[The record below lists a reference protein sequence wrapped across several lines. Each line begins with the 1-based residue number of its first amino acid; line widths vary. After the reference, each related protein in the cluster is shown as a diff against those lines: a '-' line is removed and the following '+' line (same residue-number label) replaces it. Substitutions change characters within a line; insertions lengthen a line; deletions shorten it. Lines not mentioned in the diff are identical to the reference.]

1 MNRAK
6 IRSWRVAFC
15 AVPLV
20 LCACSGGAP
29 ATPPPPEVTVA
40 QPVRR
45 EVQLYEEFS
54 GQTRATEHAEIRAR
68 VPGSLDKMSFQPSTI
83 VKAGDVLFEIE
94 RRTYQAAYDE
104 AVGEIGRAESL
115 LAKTASD
122 LQRIEEAVRE
132 RAVSQSD
139 LDTAVAARDNAR
151 ASLVTAKAR
160 RDKAKIELGYT
171 RVETPIDGRVGRN
184 LVDIGNLV
192 GATEPTLLTTVTRIQ
207 PIYVY
212 FNAPEQLVLQLL
224 AAGGVVP
231 IEEASATDV
240 RVATAL
246 GDDFPH
252 EGKVDFVDNTVDPAT
267 GTIEVRAV
275 LPNETEALFP
285 GLFVRVR
292 LLAGPP
298 ADSLLV
304 DERAIGTDLGGKYVL
319 LVGEGEVVEQ
329 RYVKLGPVQ
338 EDGLVVVTEGLVGDE
353 RYVANG
359 MLRARPGFPVRAQTA
374 AEAAKAAAPALGEG

>member
-1 MNRAK
+1 M
-6 IRSWRVAFC
+6 AFC

-20 LCACSGGAP
+20 LWACSGGTP
-29 ATPPPPEVTVA
+29 AAPPPPEVTVA

-54 GQTRATEHAEIRAR
+54 GQTRATEYAEIRAR
-68 VPGSLDKMSFQPSTI
+68 VSGSLDEMSFQPSTI

-122 LQRIEEAVRE
+122 LRRIEEAIRE

-160 RDKAKIELGYT
+160 RDKAEIELGYT
-171 RVETPIDGRVGRN
+171 QVKTPIGGRVGRN

-212 FNAPEQLVLQLL
+212 FNAPEQLVS
-224 AAGGVVP
+224 AAPRRGGR
-231 IEEASATDV
+231 EAPRPRAGAPGV

-246 GDDFPH
+246 DDDFPH
-252 EGKVDFVDNTVDPAT
+252 EGTVDFIDNTVDPAT
-267 GTIEVRAV
+267 GTIEMRAV
-275 LPNETEALFP
+275 LAERGQRAVP
-285 GLFVRVR
+285 G
-292 LLAGPP
+292 A
-298 ADSLLV
+298 
-304 DERAIGTDLGGKYVL
+304 
-319 LVGEGEVVEQ
+319 
-329 RYVKLGPVQ
+329 
-338 EDGLVVVTEGLVGDE
+338 
-353 RYVANG
+353 
-359 MLRARPGFPVRAQTA
+359 LRARAGARRAAGRFAARRRARHRHRSRRQVRARWSARATWSSSA
-374 AEAAKAAAPALGEG
+374 T

>member
-1 MNRAK
+1 VV
-6 IRSWRVAFC
+6 SFC
-15 AVPLV
+15 AVPL
-20 LCACSGGAP
+20 LLWACSGGTP
-29 ATPPPPEVTVA
+29 AALPPPEVTVA

-54 GQTRATEHAEIRAR
+54 GQTRATEYAEIRAR
-68 VPGSLDKMSFQPSTI
+68 VSGSLDEMSFRPSTI

-104 AVGEIGRAESL
+104 AVGEIGRAESM

-122 LQRIEEAVRE
+122 LRRVEEAIRE

-151 ASLVTAKAR
+151 ASLVAAKAR
-160 RDKAKIELGYT
+160 RDKAEIELGYT
-171 RVETPIDGRVGRN
+171 QVKTPISGRVGRN

-192 GATEPTLLTTVTRIQ
+192 GSTEPTLLTTVTRIQ

-212 FNAPEQLVLQLL
+212 FNAPEQLVLKIL
-224 AAGGVVP
+224 AVKDVKAAAEAGAP
-231 IEEASATDV
+231 RV

-246 GDDFPH
+246 DDDFPH
-252 EGKVDFVDNTVDPAT
+252 EGQVDFIDNTVDPAT
-267 GTIEVRAV
+267 GTIEMRAV
-275 LPNETEALFP
+275 LANEGNVLFP
-285 GLFVRVR
+285 GLFVRVQV
-292 LLAGPP
+292 LAGPP
-298 ADSLLV
+298 AASLLV

-319 LVGEGEVVEQ
+319 LVGDGDVVEQ

-338 EDGLVVVTEGLVGDE
+338 EDGMVVVIEGLKGDE

-374 AEAAKAAAPALGEG
+374 AEAAGAATPAPGEG